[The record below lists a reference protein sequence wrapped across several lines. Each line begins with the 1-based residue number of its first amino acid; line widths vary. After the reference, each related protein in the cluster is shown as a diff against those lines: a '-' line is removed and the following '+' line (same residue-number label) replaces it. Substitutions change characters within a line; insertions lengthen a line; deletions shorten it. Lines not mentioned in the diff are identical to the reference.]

1 MSILCETDMSES
13 SARHM
18 SLSEARVERVFET
31 VFCIFHALPFACNV
45 GFSDDCVHLCPQQHP
60 FFDVGVCLYCLHRR
74 LDSDEEVQFSHLLCI
89 SLHTQSERNV
99 GVYETYRD
107 TTQTRWVKSN

>member
-1 MSILCETDMSES
+1 MSIQCETDMSES
-13 SARHM
+13 SAQHM
-18 SLSEARVERVFET
+18 SLSEARVQRVFKT
-31 VFCIFHALPFACNV
+31 VFQALPFACNV
-45 GFSDDCVHLCPQQHP
+45 GFSDDCVHLCTQQHP